1 MMKNSKLRYL
11 IWALVLFIVF
21 SAPQLLL
28 ASDGITLE
36 ELSEKIEVLFR
47 NQSDSND
54 RISAIE
60 TRLAPTV
67 TKTRQPTPTVTATR
81 TPQPTS
87 AATVFLTPTPEPLLR
102 VNAEQAFR
110 NYRKYE
116 GMMLEV
122 HGEVIKKQDDKVELH
137 VPGWFSYFICW
148 LSSDQ
153 ENLPLVLR
161 NRQQVVLLGE
171 NISKESNT
179 VSMNN
184 CIFVSPSPTELRN
197 LNATRVASTATARSV
212 KATATAKAQETRA
225 SERATRESAKET
237 KEAATAIAKST
248 QEVVNA
254 TATAT
259 HRHQGFHCL
268 SAWDGQSRQM
278 NDLIKTYLNDPS
290 SMEVH
295 STKIAPETD
304 GTHLVIVDFGAKNA
318 LGGMVRNIAKGL
330 VDHETCEALVVL
342 EIEPK

>member
-1 MMKNSKLRYL
+1 MKNSKLRYL
-11 IWALVLFIVF
+11 IGALVLLTVF
-21 SAPQLLL
+21 SAPQLLR
-28 ASDGITLE
+28 ASEGITLE
-36 ELSEKIEVLFR
+36 ELSEKIGVLF
-47 NQSDSND
+47 SNHND
-54 RISAIE
+54 FDERLSAIE
-60 TRLAPTV
+60 TRIAPTV
-67 TKTRQPTPTVTATR
+67 TRTRQPTPTVTATKTYEP
-81 TPQPTS
+81 TPT
-87 AATVFLTPTPEPLLR
+87 ATVFVTPTPEPLLR
-102 VNAEQAFR
+102 VNAEQAFG

-122 HGEVIKKQDDKVELH
+122 HGELVKKQDDRVELH

-153 ENLPLVLR
+153 ENLSLVLR
-161 NRQQVVLLGE
+161 NRQHVVLLGE
-171 NISKESNT
+171 NINKESNT

-184 CIFVSPSPTELRN
+184 CVFVSPSPAELRN

-225 SERATRESAKET
+225 SERATRESAKAT
-237 KEAATAIAKST
+237 REAATAIAKST

-268 SAWDGQSRQM
+268 SVWDGHSGQM
-278 NDLIKTYLNDPS
+278 NALIKTYLNDPS

-295 STKIAPETD
+295 STRIAPESD
-304 GTHLVIVDFGAKNA
+304 GTHLIIVDFGAKNA
-318 LGGMVRNIAKGL
+318 LSGMVRNIAKGL
-330 VDHETCEALVVL
+330 VDHETCEALVVI